1 MDKILEIISLQVL
14 ILSLLVALLQNIFVD
29 IFKCGNNTHFKN
41 TGVQTTKPKLINRLL
56 LIVSAIIVFI
66 TLYATELLN
75 TQEIVL
81 TCILST
87 VLAWIFYK
95 VNIYQ
100 QFMDLLV
107 ALKNGILNIIKR
119 KFGE

>member
-1 MDKILEIISLQVL
+1 M
-14 ILSLLVALLQNIFVD
+14 
-29 IFKCGNNTHFKN
+29 
-41 TGVQTTKPKLINRLL
+41 QTTKPKLINRLL

-75 TQEIVL
+75 IQEIVL

-100 QFMDLLV
+100 QFMDLVV